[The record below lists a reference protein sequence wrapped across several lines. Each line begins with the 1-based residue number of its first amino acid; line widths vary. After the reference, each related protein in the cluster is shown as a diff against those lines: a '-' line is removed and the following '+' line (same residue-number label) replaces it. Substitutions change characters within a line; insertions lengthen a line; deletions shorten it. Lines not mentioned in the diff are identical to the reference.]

1 MLHMFNNQRVSSQW
15 QSLYIFLMKGIGQI
29 GILVFVCSLWR
40 SLHFKSVCKTLSTS
54 YKLYN
59 YLLYTIQMF
68 MDLWALNH
76 GLDC

>member
-15 QSLYIFLMKGIGQI
+15 QSLYILFIKGIGQI

-40 SLHFKSVCKTLSTS
+40 SLHIKSVCKTLSTS

-68 MDLWALNH
+68 MELWALNH